1 MSDCYH
7 NFEKLCS
14 DIFALSSTIRSAVVI
29 DKTGKLVAGGM
40 RQGIK
45 SMEEKEDSQ
54 KLYVEFALRS
64 VMREEFDK
72 EFGRT
77 IYSFSER
84 EKIKLASF
92 PLDDDHH
99 ILRVSIEKEESRHNE
114 IIDNIIKIIG
124 YNIRLKIT
132 ILYVHWLLYFLRN
145 ISCFIS
151 SYIHYNSKTVLL

>member
-7 NFEKLCS
+7 NFEKLCN

-29 DKTGKLVAGGM
+29 DKIGKHVAGGM

-45 SMEEKEDSQ
+45 SMEDKDDSQ

-72 EFGRT
+72 EFGKT

-92 PLDDDHH
+92 PLGDHH
-99 ILRVSIEKEESRHNE
+99 ILRVSMEKEESHHDE
-114 IIDNIIKIIG
+114 LIENIKKIIG
-124 YNIRLKIT
+124 NNIT
-132 ILYVHWLLYFLRN
+132 A
-145 ISCFIS
+145 
-151 SYIHYNSKTVLL
+151 

>member
-7 NFEKLCS
+7 NFEKLCN

-45 SMEEKEDSQ
+45 SMEDKEDSQ

-72 EFGRT
+72 EFGKT

-92 PLDDDHH
+92 PLGDHH
-99 ILRVSIEKEESRHNE
+99 ILRVSMEKEESHHDE
-114 IIDNIIKIIG
+114 LIENIKKIIG
-124 YNIRLKIT
+124 NNIT
-132 ILYVHWLLYFLRN
+132 A
-145 ISCFIS
+145 
-151 SYIHYNSKTVLL
+151 